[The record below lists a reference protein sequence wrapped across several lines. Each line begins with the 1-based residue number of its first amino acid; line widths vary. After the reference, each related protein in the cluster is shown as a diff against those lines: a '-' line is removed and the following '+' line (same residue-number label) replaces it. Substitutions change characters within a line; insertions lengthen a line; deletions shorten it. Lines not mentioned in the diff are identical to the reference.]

1 MIFGS
6 YRRLSELDARLRER
20 MKWSGTRRVSAIS
33 TMRAIEP
40 IVALLGRARPG
51 EAYLVH
57 LMLPHF
63 PHVYDAECA
72 MKPDPATWLDGSD
85 ATAAPRNNTE
95 ASRRARY
102 PGYLDQLRCTQRL
115 VGRMLDAL
123 AAAGVADRA
132 TIVVHGDHGSRLDM
146 GPPAGEQAR
155 AMRPADYLDAFSTL
169 FAVKLPGATTGGLDR
184 RPLPVERLVAA
195 ALRDGALP
203 GPGPAEPPAV
213 WIQLG
218 KPELERRD
226 LPAFADGR
234 PADAW

>member
-1 MIFGS
+1 
-6 YRRLSELDARLRER
+6 
-20 MKWSGTRRVSAIS
+20 
-33 TMRAIEP
+33 
-40 IVALLGRARPG
+40 
-51 EAYLVH
+51 
-57 LMLPHF
+57 
-63 PHVYDAECA
+63 
-72 MKPDPATWLDGSD
+72 
-85 ATAAPRNNTE
+85 
-95 ASRRARY
+95 
-102 PGYLDQLRCTQRL
+102 
-115 VGRMLDAL
+115 
-123 AAAGVADRA
+123 
-132 TIVVHGDHGSRLDM
+132 
-146 GPPAGEQAR
+146 
-155 AMRPADYLDAFSTL
+155 MRPADYLDAFSTL